1 MKTLPL
7 LLAGSLAANLALFA
21 ALRFTSPGAAT
32 RDALTASAGLATQ
45 PSAAAAAP
53 SRASA
58 ATPDAS
64 AQRWAALDR
73 EDLSTLVPRLQAEGF
88 PPEVIRAIVNVR
100 FMQRRAALAPDG
112 ADRPYW
118 KRAEETTRDPKL
130 EAALKQLEQEHGDT
144 LKKFFGPGGG
154 GDDEA
159 EAMRRRQF
167 GDLPVEKIERI
178 GSISQRYGKSI
189 SELFS
194 GLQGAPLSADGEEK
208 FRALQKQMHDEI
220 AGALTPAELL
230 EYDLRNSSTAGRL
243 RNALAGFNSTEA
255 EYRALFPLYQAF
267 DAQYPPFFVAPS
279 PEQAAARFAA
289 EQALREQ
296 AKALLPPDRVA
307 DFEQA
312 TRPGAQQLNQLI
324 ARLDLPLSAAA
335 QVMTVQQDIQQR
347 AGVIRRN
354 GTLSADDRA
363 AQLAALAAEANTK
376 ITAALGARG
385 LEGYRQNGGQWLTQL
400 QPPPNQKAGRARTP

>member
-1 MKTLPL
+1 M
-7 LLAGSLAANLALFA
+7 
-21 ALRFTSPGAAT
+21 
-32 RDALTASAGLATQ
+32 
-45 PSAAAAAP
+45 
-53 SRASA
+53 
-58 ATPDAS
+58 PDAS

-73 EDLSTLVPRLQAEGF
+73 EDLATLVARPQADGF

-100 FMQRRAALAPDG
+100 FTQRRAALTPDG

-130 EAALKQLEQEHGDT
+130 EAALKQLEQEHGDA
-144 LKKFFGPGGG
+144 LKKFFGAGGG

-159 EAMRRRQF
+159 DAMRRRQF
-167 GDLPVEKIERI
+167 GDLPAEKIESI
-178 GSISQRYGKSI
+178 ATISQRYGKAI
-189 SELFS
+189 SDLFS
-194 GLQGAPLSADGEEK
+194 GLQGAPLDAAREEK
-208 FRALQKQMHDEI
+208 YLALQKQMHADI

-230 EYDLRNSSTAGRL
+230 EYDLRNSPTAARL
-243 RNALAGFNSTEA
+243 RNNLAGFNSTET

-267 DAQYPPFFVAPS
+267 DQQNPS
-279 PEQAAARFAA
+279 SFGPLTPEQAAARFAA
-289 EQALREQ
+289 DQALREQ

-312 TRPGAQQLNQLI
+312 TRPGAQQLNQLV

-347 AGVIRRN
+347 VAAIRRN
-354 GTLSADDRA
+354 GTLSVDNRA

-376 ITAALGARG
+376 ITATLGPRG
-385 LEGYRQNGGQWLTQL
+385 LEGYKQNGGQWLNQL
-400 QPPPNQKAGRARTP
+400 QPPPNQKAGRARGP